1 MRKPYVP
8 RSKMKV
14 ALKKDWP
21 YSSDYGHTY
30 IPLVTLTSG
39 VELARVSI
47 PDVGLNSIKQR
58 QALIKS
64 LKFARH
70 LFYIHNQAVERKLAE
85 NRRIKAAIQKVK
97 QEGKQA

>member
-1 MRKPYVP
+1 M
-8 RSKMKV
+8 
-14 ALKKDWP
+14 
-21 YSSDYGHTY
+21 
-30 IPLVTLTSG
+30 TLTSG

-70 LFYIHNQAVERKLAE
+70 LVYIHNQAVEQKLAD
-85 NRRIKAAIQKVK
+85 NRRIKATIKKVK